1 MDWHLWPIFIAGVE
15 NFILINTIFSLVSFL
30 VVCVVKLSN
39 VLKNKQPSFLTT
51 LYASAIVIPP
61 LCSTWIVISAFLP
74 QVYLSTN
81 QWVAEHELNHSLHLL
96 SAWTFPLD
104 PTFAYLALVFLVVSL
119 LAANYILTKAYLTV
133 SKIVGLLEVS
143 AKPVDSTQINQ
154 TKAICEQYRL
164 DVGLVTSDYPFSF
177 VWGYWKAKLVISTGL
192 LNLLTSSELA
202 GLLQHEVAHHQR
214 RDNLSKWILTLCC
227 YSSPLFFLT
236 GIIYRWWNEQVEI
249 LCDEI
254 AAKRTNSPVDIASA
268 LVKLKRVANS
278 RGAWF
283 VQPTESAFFGEDNS
297 DFEKRVERVLSITE
311 SSLGSSVNHLNQPL
325 DKPLTIIGV
334 SYVLSLVLLFSIDP
348 LAVHH
353 MLETFLMI
361 F

>member
-1 MDWHLWPIFIAGVE
+1 MPWHLWPIFIAGVE

-30 VVCVVKLSN
+30 IVYLVKLSN
-39 VLKNKQPSFLTT
+39 VFKNKQPSFFTT
-51 LYASAIVIPP
+51 FYASAIAIPP
-61 LCSTWIVISAFLP
+61 LLSTWIVISAFLP

-96 SAWTFPLD
+96 NAWTFPLD
-104 PTFAYLALVFLVVSL
+104 PTFAYITLLFLVFSL
-119 LAANYILTKAYLTV
+119 LIANYVLTKAYLTV

-202 GLLQHEVAHHQR
+202 GLLQHEVAHHER
-214 RDNLSKWILTLCC
+214 RDNLSKWILTLCR
-227 YSSPLFFLT
+227 YSSPLFPLT
-236 GIIYRWWNEQVEI
+236 GIIYRYWNEQVEI

-254 AAKRTNSPVDIASA
+254 SAKRTNAPLDIASA

-278 RGAWF
+278 RGVWF

-297 DFEKRVERVLSITE
+297 NFERRVERVLSITE
-311 SSLGSSVNHLNQPL
+311 SSLERSVNHLNQSW
-325 DKPLTIIGV
+325 DKPLTIIGF
-334 SYVLSLVLLFSIDP
+334 SYVLSLALLFSIDP

-353 MLETFLMI
+353 MLEIFLMI

>member
-1 MDWHLWPIFIAGVE
+1 MDWHLWPILVAGVE
-15 NFILINTIFSLVSFL
+15 NFILINTVLSLLTFL
-30 VVCVVKLSN
+30 VVYLIKISKIC
-39 VLKNKQPSFLTT
+39 KNQKPNFFTS
-51 LYASAIVIPP
+51 LYASAIIIPP
-61 LCSTWIVISAFLP
+61 LFSTWIVISAFLP
-74 QVYLSTN
+74 QIYLSAN
-81 QWVAEHELNHSLHLL
+81 QWSQEHYLDHSLHLL
-96 SAWTFPLD
+96 NAWTFPLD
-104 PTFAYLALVFLVVSL
+104 PTFAYLALVFLIISL
-119 LAANYILTKAYLTV
+119 LTANYILTKAYLTV

-192 LNLLTSSELA
+192 LNLLTSSELS

-214 RDNLSKWILTLCC
+214 RDNLSKWILTLCR
-227 YSSPLFFLT
+227 YSSPLFPLM
-236 GIIYRWWNEQVEI
+236 GLVYRWWNEQVEI

-297 DFEKRVERVLSITE
+297 NFEKRVERVLSITE
-311 SSLGSSVNHLNQPL
+311 SSLDSSVNHLNKPL
-325 DKPLTIIGV
+325 DKPLTIIGF
-334 SYVLSLVLLFSIDP
+334 SYILLLVLLFSIDP